1 MHLIMK
7 QRRTSA
13 PQSQL
18 GARIRG
24 AFCAS
29 ALVLIAP
36 TAGAQES
43 EAPTP
48 TGPDRAACVAAHT
61 KAQELK
67 RGGQLLEAQTELQV
81 CSSAGCPGAIISDCG
96 QWISD
101 LEQMTPS
108 MVFEV
113 RVDGKQVTDFQI
125 QVDGTPVSDLSKALK
140 VNPGR
145 HVVRVEVPQFE
156 PKEETVVLP
165 EGQRMRLVPF
175 EFESPKPEAAAE
187 IVESAPPPAAP
198 VMERPTP
205 VVVYPLLGVGV
216 LGLGAFGVLS
226 FLGKSEQSDLED
238 KCSPRCTDADLDSMK
253 SYYLIG
259 DISAGVG
266 AAALIGAGIVYLARP
281 SEPAVDTAAS
291 VRIGPTAGDLRS
303 FGVSVQRTW

>member
-1 MHLIMK
+1 MLLA
-7 QRRTSA
+7 Q
-13 PQSQL
+13 
-18 GARIRG
+18 
-24 AFCAS
+24 
-29 ALVLIAP
+29 
-36 TAGAQES
+36 TAGAQAS
-43 EAPTP
+43 EAPTA
-48 TGPDRAACVAAHT
+48 TGPDRTACVAAHT

-67 RGGQLLEAQTELQV
+67 RGGQLIEAQAELQI

-96 QWISD
+96 QWIAD
-101 LEQMTPS
+101 LEQTTPS

-113 RVDGKQVTDFQI
+113 RVDGKQVTEFQI
-125 QVDGTPVSDLSKALK
+125 QVDGTVVGDPSKALK

-145 HVVRVEVPQFE
+145 HVVRVEVAQFE

-175 EFESPKPEAAAE
+175 QFDSPKPEAMAE
-187 IVESAPPPAAP
+187 TVESAPPPAP
-198 VMERPTP
+198 QVMERPTP
-205 VVVYPLLGVGV
+205 VAVYPLLGVGV

-226 FLGKSEQSDLED
+226 FLGKSEQSDLEEG
-238 KCSPRCTDADLDSMK
+238 CSPRCTNADLDSMK

-281 SEPAVDTAAS
+281 SEPALDTAAS
-291 VRIGPTAGDLRS
+291 VRIGPTSAGDLRS

>member
-1 MHLIMK
+1 VL
-7 QRRTSA
+7 RRV
-13 PQSQL
+13 L
-18 GARIRG
+18 EARSRG
-24 AFCAS
+24 VLCAS
-29 ALVLIAP
+29 ALVLIAQ

-43 EAPTP
+43 AAPAQ

-67 RGGQLLEAQTELQV
+67 RGGQLLEAQTELQI
-81 CSSAGCPGAIISDCG
+81 CSSAGCPGALISDCG

-125 QVDGTPVSDLSKALK
+125 QVDGTPVTDPSKALK

-145 HVVRVEVPQFE
+145 HVVRVEVPHFE
-156 PKEETVVLP
+156 SKEETVALP
-165 EGQRMRLVPF
+165 EGQRMRLVSF
-175 EFESPKPEAAAE
+175 QFDSPKPEAAAE
-187 IVESAPPPAAP
+187 MVESAPPPAP
-198 VMERPTP
+198 LVMERRTP
-205 VVVYPLLGVGV
+205 VIVYPLLGVGV

-226 FLGKSEQSDLED
+226 FLGKSEQSDLESE
-238 KCSPRCTDADLDSMK
+238 CAPRCSDDDLEPMK

-259 DISAGVG
+259 DVSAGVG
-266 AAALIGAGIVYLARP
+266 AAALLGAGIVYLARP
-281 SEPAVDTAAS
+281 SAPAVDTAAS
-291 VRIGPTAGDLRS
+291 VRIGPTSAGDFRS